1 MKQYEPRVIA
11 LANELAEALDDRESL
26 NAYLFYADKYKEEY
40 LYKILEK
47 VLSIPHKDI
56 RKTRGA
62 LFTYLLTNH
71 GKRQEYSGD

>member
-11 LANELAEALDDRESL
+11 LANEIAETLEDQESL

-40 LYKILEK
+40 LLRILNK
-47 VLSIPHKDI
+47 VMSIPTKDI

-62 LFTYLLTNH
+62 LFTYLLKNH
-71 GKRQEYSGD
+71 GKREEYSGD

>member
-11 LANELAEALDDRESL
+11 LANEIAETLEDRESL
-26 NAYLFYADKYKEEY
+26 NAYLYYADKYKEEY
-40 LYKILEK
+40 LQKILDK
-47 VLSIPHKDI
+47 VMSIPTKDI

-62 LFTYLLTNH
+62 LFTYLLKNH